1 MGILD
6 SVERGLER
14 AVNGAFARTFRSGVQ
29 PVEIASALKR
39 ELDIGAVVV
48 DRDRVLAPNRFVVRV
63 SEKDADRLYQL
74 GSTLGQELRGVI
86 TKHAKRQSYQLL
98 GEPDVEIRS
107 DSSIT
112 VGVLEV
118 DASRVE
124 GAVDWVAAI
133 DVDGTRHELSRG
145 TTTVGR
151 GSDCGIRISD
161 NAASRKHLELIWD
174 GTAGIA
180 RDLGSTNGSKINGQR
195 FREAALSP
203 GTVIT
208 IGQTGLQFQLVP
220 GREAQTPQR
229 PAPAAP
235 TRVNPAARQE
245 PPQPRPVPAADFPSA
260 PPSAGAAPR
269 ISDSPDRG
277 ADRSAPRTSSPKPAQ
292 DAAPGIDEDFWRG
305 L

>member
-6 SVERGLER
+6 NVERGLER

-29 PVEIASALKR
+29 PVEIAAAIKR

-63 SEKDADRLYQL
+63 SAKDAARLH
-74 GSTLGQELRGVI
+74 GMGDTLERELRGVVA
-86 TKHAKRQSYQLL
+86 KHSARQRYQLL
-98 GEPDVEIRS
+98 GEPDVEVRAD
-107 DSSIT
+107 DSLT
-112 VGVLEV
+112 QGVVEV

-124 GAVDWVAAI
+124 GAVNWIAVI
-133 DVDGTRHELSRG
+133 EVDGVRHELQRG

-151 GSDCGIRISD
+151 GSDCAIQITD

-174 GTAGIA
+174 GSAGLA

-203 GTVIT
+203 DTAIT
-208 IGQTGLQFQLVP
+208 IGQTVLRFKLAP
-220 GREAQTPQR
+220 GRDPRSHAQQPTSAAATRVQQLPAAQASQARPPQAPEQPLQSHPLPQAQR
-229 PAPAAP
+229 PAVPP
-235 TRVNPAARQE
+235 TR
-245 PPQPRPVPAADFPSA
+245 S
-260 PPSAGAAPR
+260 SAGQ
-269 ISDSPDRG
+269 
-277 ADRSAPRTSSPKPAQ
+277 ADP
-292 DAAPGIDEDFWRG
+292 PGIDQDFWRG

>member
-39 ELDIGAVVV
+39 ELDIGAVIV

-63 SEKDADRLYQL
+63 APNEADRLHTI
-74 GSTLGQELRGVI
+74 GDTLEQELRGVV
-86 TKHAKRQSYQLL
+86 TKHAERQNYQLL
-98 GEPDVEIRS
+98 GEPDVELRAD
-107 DSSIT
+107 DSLTAGI
-112 VGVLEV
+112 VEI

-124 GAVDWVAAI
+124 GTVNWVAVLE
-133 DVDGTRHELSRG
+133 VDGARHELNRG

-151 GSDCGIRISD
+151 GSDCGVRITD
-161 NAASRKHLELIWD
+161 NAASRKHLEIIWD
-174 GTAGIA
+174 GSAGIA

-195 FREAALSP
+195 FREAALVS

-208 IGQTGLQFQLVP
+208 IGQTTLRFLMAP
-220 GREAQTPQR
+220 GRTSAPNPQAR
-229 PAPAAP
+229 KQQVSPSRPAAP
-235 TRVNPAARQE
+235 PA
-245 PPQPRPVPAADFPSA
+245 PRPQTQSATKKSSA
-260 PPSAGAAPR
+260 PPLSSMPSAGETP
-269 ISDSPDRG
+269 S
-277 ADRSAPRTSSPKPAQ
+277 
-292 DAAPGIDEDFWRG
+292 IDQDFWRG